1 MSKQWQPSNSAGG
14 RDETSESARASANEH
29 LLRSIFEGA
38 LDAMALTD
46 ECGAFVNCNA
56 AACELLRL
64 PEEKVLGRR
73 VAEFAAPGYDA
84 AAVGRQLNK
93 VGSLRGKFG
102 LRRGDG
108 AVRFVEFAAVAN
120 IVSGRNLVVMR
131 DVTDREENEAHR
143 NLLAAIVDSSHDAI
157 VSKDLKGTISSWNR
171 AAEELF
177 GYKAREAIGRNVLML
192 FPSDRKH
199 EEAEI
204 IARLMGG
211 GRIDQFETVR
221 LHKDGTPIE
230 VALTISPVMDG
241 AGTVVGASKII
252 HDLRPRRRSESALR
266 TMEEQLR
273 QAQKMEAIGQLAG
286 GVAHDFNNILSVVL
300 SYCQMILASGTASD
314 PLLRDIQEI
323 QRAGVRASELTR
335 QLLAFSRQQVMKPRV
350 LDLNAVIAG
359 VFPMVRRLLG
369 EDIELTLLPDENLW
383 RVRADPGQMEQ
394 VIVNLVVNA
403 RDAMPR
409 GGKLTVETTNTTLDG
424 SYASVHLGVLPGRYV
439 LLAVTDT
446 GHGMD
451 ALTRERAFEPFF
463 TTKEKG
469 KGTGLG
475 LSTVFGIVKQSGG
488 NVWIYSEPDRGT
500 TFKVYLPA
508 TDAEPEGP
516 PLSAE
521 EHSAS
526 LRGNETIL
534 LVEDDDQVRSVI
546 CSFLRREGYTVLEA
560 QNGGEAFLLVEQFSS
575 KIDLL
580 VTDVV
585 MPRMSG
591 RQVADRIR
599 SMRPNLRVLY
609 ISGYTENSVVNH
621 GILDSGIAFLQKP
634 VTPDALLKK
643 IREVLDPPSPR

>member
-1 MSKQWQPSNSAGG
+1 
-14 RDETSESARASANEH
+14 
-29 LLRSIFEGA
+29 
-38 LDAMALTD
+38 
-46 ECGAFVNCNA
+46 
-56 AACELLRL
+56 
-64 PEEKVLGRR
+64 
-73 VAEFAAPGYDA
+73 
-84 AAVGRQLNK
+84 
-93 VGSLRGKFG
+93 
-102 LRRGDG
+102 
-108 AVRFVEFAAVAN
+108 
-120 IVSGRNLVVMR
+120 
-131 DVTDREENEAHR
+131 
-143 NLLAAIVDSSHDAI
+143 
-157 VSKDLKGTISSWNR
+157 
-171 AAEELF
+171 
-177 GYKAREAIGRNVLML
+177 
-192 FPSDRKH
+192 
-199 EEAEI
+199 
-204 IARLMGG
+204 
-211 GRIDQFETVR
+211 
-221 LHKDGTPIE
+221 
-230 VALTISPVMDG
+230 
-241 AGTVVGASKII
+241 
-252 HDLRPRRRSESALR
+252 
-266 TMEEQLR
+266 
-273 QAQKMEAIGQLAG
+273 
-286 GVAHDFNNILSVVL
+286 
-300 SYCQMILASGTASD
+300 MILASGTAGD
-314 PLLRDIQEI
+314 PVLRDVQEI

-350 LDLNAVIAG
+350 LDLNAVITG

-369 EDIELTLLPDENLW
+369 EDIDLTLLPGANLW

-451 ALTRERAFEPFF
+451 AVTRERAFEPFF

-508 TDAEPEGP
+508 TDAEPDGAP
-516 PLSAE
+516 IDGE

-534 LVEDDDQVRSVI
+534 LVEDDEQVRAVV

-591 RQVADRIR
+591 RQVAERIR

-609 ISGYTENSVVNH
+609 ISGYTENSVVHH

-634 VTPDALLKK
+634 VTPDALLRK